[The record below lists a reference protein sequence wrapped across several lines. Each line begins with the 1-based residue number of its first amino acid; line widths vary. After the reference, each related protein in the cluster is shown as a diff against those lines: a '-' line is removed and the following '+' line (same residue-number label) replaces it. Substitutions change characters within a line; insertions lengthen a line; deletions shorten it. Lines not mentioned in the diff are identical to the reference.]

1 MSWGTYANTPIL
13 TYNQPPF
20 GFAETITPPDFPTCS
35 AEPYKGTEQLKA
47 DLNAKFAQLNNEQNY
62 GQYEPYGAKGVETFC
77 NARHT
82 SNMWLWKIMWVVIIV
97 YILYKLSQK
106 N

>member
-1 MSWGTYANTPIL
+1 MSFGTYASTPIV

-47 DLNAKFAQLNNEQNY
+47 DLNAKFAQLRGDKTY
-62 GQYEPYGAKGVETFC
+62 GAYEPYGHEGVETFC
-77 NARHT
+77 AGGGG
-82 SNMWLWKIMWVVIIV
+82 WLVKLVWLVIIG
-97 YILYKLSQK
+97 YIAFKLLVLAEK
-106 N
+106 K